1 MTIEF
6 TGKRYEF
13 QENGKRKVVGEFD
26 GATIT
31 SNAGVLLLR
40 ELEEKSQV
48 LKEFAECFTDYRN
61 VEQIEHTV
69 EELVKQ
75 RTYGIVLGYED
86 LIDHDELRLE
96 PLLAVVVGKIDP
108 TVMDRKQLQDQG
120 KALAGKST
128 LNRLELR
135 SDDPKKDGRYKKIA
149 ANTQAI
155 DKLMV
160 EHFIKAHNQAPKEV
174 ILDLDTTENKI
185 HGNQE
190 GRFYHGYYGGYCYLP
205 LYIFCG
211 DFLLCARLRQAK
223 EDASAGCLD
232 EVKRIVQQIREFWP
246 EMKITLRADS
256 AFCRDE
262 IMDWCEQQKIKVD
275 YLFGLAKNSRLTQ
288 EITLEMQQAKTEFEL
303 TKKTARIFKDFTY
316 QTLDSWTVERR
327 VVAKAQHLE
336 KGSNPRFIVTSL
348 SKEGFEAK
356 SLYQDVYCQRGDM
369 ENRIKEQKLDL
380 HSDRTSTEMLK
391 SNQLRLYFSSMA
403 YIVLNDLRRLG
414 LKDTLLSSAQCSTI
428 RLKLLK
434 FTAKVKLSLSRISV
448 SFTSSYLFQSIF
460 HTVYCNLLLLK
471 PLGG

>member
-190 GRFYHGYYGGYCYLP
+190 GRFYRRA
-205 LYIFCG
+205 
-211 DFLLCARLRQAK
+211 DFIMDIMEAIVIYHCIY
-223 EDASAGCLD
+223 SAG
-232 EVKRIVQQIREFWP
+232 
-246 EMKITLRADS
+246 
-256 AFCRDE
+256 
-262 IMDWCEQQKIKVD
+262 
-275 YLFGLAKNSRLTQ
+275 
-288 EITLEMQQAKTEFEL
+288 
-303 TKKTARIFKDFTY
+303 IFYYVPD
-316 QTLDSWTVERR
+316 
-327 VVAKAQHLE
+327 
-336 KGSNPRFIVTSL
+336 
-348 SKEGFEAK
+348 
-356 SLYQDVYCQRGDM
+356 
-369 ENRIKEQKLDL
+369 
-380 HSDRTSTEMLK
+380 
-391 SNQLRLYFSSMA
+391 
-403 YIVLNDLRRLG
+403 
-414 LKDTLLSSAQCSTI
+414 
-428 RLKLLK
+428 
-434 FTAKVKLSLSRISV
+434 
-448 SFTSSYLFQSIF
+448 
-460 HTVYCNLLLLK
+460 
-471 PLGG
+471 